1 MYYCERCGYSTKIKC
16 NFIKH
21 QNRKVP
27 CTINQKN
34 STQNIAIDARNI
46 AVSTQNIAVDAQ
58 NVATNTQNIAIDAQ
72 NIAVSTQNIAI
83 DNDTVQFELIND
95 NTVQCKL
102 CCKILLKVNFNR
114 HFKVCRKVPK
124 NACKYC
130 EKQFNTPSV
139 MCRHQKICKRNPMNM
154 DDDDNVTE
162 RSLLDNQV
170 SEPTIINNSNHS
182 NNTTNSNTDNSQ
194 IHNTNNSHNT
204 NNNINIK
211 VENNNNFAYNY
222 LGNEDVSYIA
232 NKPNVLQT
240 LKSYGKKGIYGIGDI
255 INSIICNPEH
265 PENSTLLKPK
275 EYGTDVLVRDC
286 NDSNKLEFRDISDAI
301 ETIKNKALPR
311 YLQGVC
317 DYIKNNNITRLPDL
331 KEKGLL
337 RKLIHIMIVL
347 DIDVPEELENIVD
360 IDDDKVDQ
368 DRSNEALCNS
378 HNSKLNKSVARS
390 AYEFTKKNYKRK
402 NGTYVMNI

>member
-1 MYYCERCGYSTKIKC
+1 LKFFSSASSKSHHK
-16 NFIKH
+16 
-21 QNRKVP
+21 RKV
-27 CTINQKN
+27 
-34 STQNIAIDARNI
+34 
-46 AVSTQNIAVDAQ
+46 
-58 NVATNTQNIAIDAQ
+58 
-72 NIAVSTQNIAI
+72 
-83 DNDTVQFELIND
+83 
-95 NTVQCKL
+95 L
-102 CCKILLKVNFNR
+102 CF
-114 HFKVCRKVPK
+114 PPPP
-124 NACKYC
+124 
-130 EKQFNTPSV
+130 PSPS
-139 MCRHQKICKRNPMNM
+139 QPASEPFDENK
-154 DDDDNVTE
+154 DDDNTNE
-162 RSLLDNQV
+162 RSLLAVNDNQDCR
-170 SEPTIINNSNHS
+170 IINNT
-182 NNTTNSNTDNSQ
+182 NTNNSQ
-194 IHNTNNSHNT
+194 THNTNNSHNT
-204 NNNINIK
+204 NTNNINIK

-286 NDSNKLEFRDISDAI
+286 NDSNKLEFCDISDAM

-347 DIDVPEELENIVD
+347 DIDVPEELEHIVD

-368 DRSNEALCNS
+368 DRSNEALCSS
-378 HNSKLNKSVARS
+378 HNTKLNKSVARS
-390 AYEFTKKNYKRK
+390 AYEFTKQNYKKK
-402 NGTYVMNI
+402 NGTYVMKK

>member
-1 MYYCERCGYSTKIKC
+1 MKYSCDHCPYETDKKANYLRHINRKFRCNNRCVGVNVEGNIVDVERKIVDVERKIVDVEGKIVDVEGKNIDDKGKNVDDGSICTKC
-16 NFIKH
+16 NKRFKSKKGLSNH
-21 QNRKVP
+21 FDTCEGLSKLQCNTCLKFFSSASSKSHHKRKV
-27 CTINQKN
+27 
-34 STQNIAIDARNI
+34 
-46 AVSTQNIAVDAQ
+46 
-58 NVATNTQNIAIDAQ
+58 
-72 NIAVSTQNIAI
+72 
-83 DNDTVQFELIND
+83 
-95 NTVQCKL
+95 L
-102 CCKILLKVNFNR
+102 CF
-114 HFKVCRKVPK
+114 PPPP
-124 NACKYC
+124 
-130 EKQFNTPSV
+130 PSPS
-139 MCRHQKICKRNPMNM
+139 QPASEPFDENK
-154 DDDDNVTE
+154 DDDNTNE
-162 RSLLDNQV
+162 RSLLAVNDNQDCR
-170 SEPTIINNSNHS
+170 IINNT
-182 NNTTNSNTDNSQ
+182 NTNNSQ
-194 IHNTNNSHNT
+194 THNTNNSHNT
-204 NNNINIK
+204 NTNNINIK

-286 NDSNKLEFRDISDAI
+286 NDSNKLEFCDISDAM

-347 DIDVPEELENIVD
+347 DIDVPEELEHIVD

-368 DRSNEALCNS
+368 DRSNEALCSS
-378 HNSKLNKSVARS
+378 HNTKLNKSVARS
-390 AYEFTKKNYKRK
+390 AYEFTKQNYKKK
-402 NGTYVMNI
+402 NGTYVMKK